1 MADIYHLQLGSGHC
15 YDVRFRSGRRSAAHF
30 LSLFFFIEFVR
41 QIKVKDVKKITSLH
55 CHRPPCQHQICASC
69 LISTANVQL
78 SKEKRKRQDV
88 LATSIISAGKKK
100 KKNIVTSS
108 GCSQMRYMIRCCIC
122 DVEQRHQK
130 QNKKKAN
137 MSTGSR
143 KGADHLF
150 LASLPAK
157 VLCAFCLCVCGCT
170 RVCLLSPSLCDV
182 LLQPNESAP
191 VLFFCACACLCY
203 EIYPLITEGESQ
215 PLGACCRAG

>member
-1 MADIYHLQLGSGHC
+1 MSTSDLCQLPDQYCECATLKGEEKEARC
-15 YDVRFRSGRRSAAHF
+15 
-30 LSLFFFIEFVR
+30 LSYV
-41 QIKVKDVKKITSLH
+41 H
-55 CHRPPCQHQICASC
+55 HQCW
-69 LISTANVQL
+69 
-78 SKEKRKRQDV
+78 
-88 LATSIISAGKKK
+88 KKK